1 MNAATENLILEW
13 APPPMLP
20 EAIDMFMELAALPRH
35 VGYVAVWNPKRKKF
49 DKVPHDGANK
59 LSTTNPAHWGP
70 MLEVAQAATGCGLSG
85 VGLVLTDGI
94 EVDGETLVGFDF
106 DDVSGPIALLEALD
120 TYSEISP
127 SRTGKRAFVWVPSE
141 SLAGYR
147 DNTEARPGGCDHCEI
162 YFGAAARFLTLT
174 FHPDGPVKSIAHLT
188 RDHPA
193 ITELQGLLKPK
204 EDDSEAPAPFITGD
218 GSVIDLDALLSVEG
232 FDPRGEYRKL
242 LDGAGQPE
250 INRNAVVNSLLRKL
264 IDFKDKSGIPFSQED
279 IFATLT
285 QRPVLWLYL
294 LDHRNNN
301 PEKAMQFANTEL
313 ATAFSQ
319 SVTGKLA
326 KMFANPLWKVVD
338 IVEEVKEP
346 DLDTYQ
352 SEYYIASFAERR
364 KNRKPNRWQ
373 VKGRF
378 RKGTINIIFGASG
391 TYKST
396 TMTGLGVS
404 IQCLPYW
411 HDSLI
416 ENGGEGV
423 LIIAAEDDE
432 GVVDMV
438 EAACI
443 EYGIEPDKVSVY
455 ITHGGYDLTNPEVI
469 KGIKAT
475 IAAMPV
481 PLSAIIVDTLNRN
494 CGGLDENSASD
505 MRTFLNRL
513 DELRGDA
520 TVYVIHH
527 NGHGDKK
534 RERGSYAIRCNADSS
549 VLCEYNEDTKLF
561 TMEWEK
567 LRSAPTPKPLT
578 LKPKSIV
585 IRQEADSS
593 GELEDVTAVCMVMA
607 GEAHR
612 NARVDEFFRK
622 YPELGAGKRRSY
634 LWTLMA
640 RILNKPGETQTALAA
655 LCGVSQP
662 TIHDTLIA
670 LQSRGLVTTKDEA
683 LQLTKAGVEA
693 MNELSLDVTVA
704 LKAQGLDIQ
713 YSARETPAKASE
725 DERNALLS

>member
-1 MNAATENLILEW
+1 MNAVASELDNIFQGLGL
-13 APPPMLP
+13 PPVWVP
-20 EAIDMFMELAALPRH
+20 
-35 VGYVAVWNPKRKKF
+35 YVKVWNPKREAY
-49 DKVPHDGANK
+49 DKIPHNGRNG
-59 LSTTNPAHWGP
+59 LSTKEPTHWTP
-70 MLEVAQAATGCGLSG
+70 LLEALQTAQDNYGLNG
-85 VGLVLTDGI
+85 VGLVMTGGI
-94 EVDGETLVGFDF
+94 TLGDLTLVGFDF
-106 DDVSGPIALLEALD
+106 DDVTPDFIPPFK
-120 TYSEISP
+120 TYAETSP
-127 SRTGKRAFVWVPSE
+127 SGNGVRMFAWVKTVWAKEHQDSTDTHP
-141 SLAGYR
+141 
-147 DNTEARPGGCDHCEI
+147 PHCDHCEI
-162 YFGAAARFLTLT
+162 YIGTDARFLTVT
-174 FHPDGPVKSIAHLT
+174 FDVIQPEEIAPLS
-188 RDHPA
+188 D
-193 ITELQGLLKPK
+193 EDLLLIESWGMHKFKDKPPMAAMPQI
-204 EDDSEAPAPFITGD
+204 SGGTP
-218 GSVIDLDALLSVEG
+218 IDLDALEPGRNIEDRELIGKLLAGARQPEIDRSSAV
-232 FDPRGEYRKL
+232 RKL
-242 LDGAGQPE
+242 L
-250 INRNAVVNSLLRKL
+250 VWM
-264 IDFKDKSGIPFSQED
+264 IDSVSPAFNQED

-285 QRPVLWLYL
+285 QTPVLWLYL
-294 LDHRNNN
+294 LDHREGN
-301 PEKAMQFANTEL
+301 PEKAMQFANEEL
-313 ATAFSQ
+313 ARAFHA
-319 SVTGKLA
+319 SVKGGMAAL
-326 KMFANPLWKVVD
+326 FADPHWKVADVAD
-338 IVEEVKEP
+338 KTEP
-346 DLDTYQ
+346 VSPDTETRD
-352 SEYYIASFAERR
+352 EYYIASFAERR
-364 KNRKPNRWQ
+364 KDRKPNRWQ

-443 EYGIEPDKVSVY
+443 EYGIDPDKVSIY
-455 ITHGGYDLTNPEVI
+455 ITHGGYDLSNPEVI
-469 KGIKAT
+469 KGIKAA

-567 LRSAPTPKPLT
+567 LRSAPIPKPLT
-578 LKPKSIV
+578 LKPKIIV
-585 IRQEADSS
+585 VRQEADST
-593 GELEDVTAVCMVMA
+593 GALEDVTAVCMVMA

-693 MNELSLDVTVA
+693 MNELSLDVAVA
-704 LKAQGLDIQ
+704 LKAAGHDVGIL
-713 YSARETPAKASE
+713 ARETSVKVSE